1 MDWARV
7 TVAAD
12 DLLRRLERG
21 PIADLSAAFQVATL
35 EGGLRALFSMPD
47 SIQRARLG
55 AMVRGYVEGSG
66 HPNIL
71 DMLARDESAFD
82 DGTAATREPM
92 LPSPSTPST
101 CPARF
106 APTETCQ
113 PPALTERVSAATCFY
128 AARTVSFP
136 LRVSS
141 ASGWMPHS

>member
-1 MDWARV
+1 MRFLHLKGRGAPDPAL
-7 TVAAD
+7 AQALD
-12 DLLRRLERG
+12 QRLF
-21 PIADLSAAFQVATL
+21 I
-35 EGGLRALFSMPD
+35 
-47 SIQRARLG
+47 
-55 AMVRGYVEGSG
+55 
-66 HPNIL
+66 
-71 DMLARDESAFD
+71 D

-101 CPARF
+101 CPARS